1 MQVIRKEKNLK
12 KNRSKDVD
20 FNPKANTHL
29 PVHVL
34 LCSLNN
40 NNNQKE
46 MKEQHTLDKIRIS
59 KFLGVKEYVPAP
71 QSL

>member
-1 MQVIRKEKNLK
+1 MIRKEKNLK
-12 KNRSKDVD
+12 KNRSKDAD

-34 LCSLNN
+34 LCFLNN
-40 NNNQKE
+40 NKKKE

>member
-20 FNPKANTHL
+20 FNPKANKHL

-40 NNNQKE
+40 KEKKE